1 MFKKTP
7 FCSKYYS
14 KGSVIEQLH
23 EPSFGASLYLCHQ
36 TPHFLS
42 YWPVK
47 PPRTRPPCLV
57 VQVKSP
63 SSSGVS
69 RGFQPCVSR
78 RPPAGKRG
86 RTARRVLGLLR
97 ILRFLR
103 SFEDFEVFEAFEVFE
118 VFNKSGYYMKKD
130 SLKPVFKN
138 QREEK

>member
-42 YWPVK
+42 YRPVN

-86 RTARRVLGLLR
+86 RAARCVPGLLRVLR

-103 SFEDFEVFEAFEVFE
+103 FLKILRFLRCSIKVAT
-118 VFNKSGYYMKKD
+118 SYYMKKD
-130 SLKPVFKN
+130 S
-138 QREEK
+138 

>member
-42 YWPVK
+42 YRPVN

-57 VQVKSP
+57 VQVASR
-63 SSSGVS
+63 VS
-69 RGFQPCVSR
+69 F
-78 RPPAGKRG
+78 
-86 RTARRVLGLLR
+86 LLR
-97 ILRFLR
+97 CESRIPTLRQSATAGRQERSGCALCAR
-103 SFEDFEVFEAFEVFE
+103 SFEDFEDFEVFE

>member
-23 EPSFGASLYLCHQ
+23 EPSFGISLYLRHQ

-42 YWPVK
+42 YRPVK

-57 VQVKSP
+57 VQVGSP

-86 RTARRVLGLLR
+86 RAARRVLRL
-97 ILRFLR
+97 I
-103 SFEDFEVFEAFEVFE
+103 EDFEAFEVFE
-118 VFNKSGYYMKKD
+118 VFNKSGFYMKKD
-130 SLKPVFKN
+130 SLKLVFKN
-138 QREEK
+138 

>member
-1 MFKKTP
+1 M
-7 FCSKYYS
+7 
-14 KGSVIEQLH
+14 IEQLH
-23 EPSFGASLYLCHQ
+23 EPSFGISLYLCHQ

-42 YWPVK
+42 YRPVK

-57 VQVKSP
+57 VQVDSP

-86 RTARRVLGLLR
+86 RAARPVLGLLR
-97 ILRFLR
+97 ILR
-103 SFEDFEVFEAFEVFE
+103 SFEDFEVFEVFE

-130 SLKPVFKN
+130 S
-138 QREEK
+138 